1 MCTRTTTHPEEI
13 HNTQTLI
20 NERTYAQ
27 GDQYTHHEQSPP
39 NQYTRRTS
47 TTVTTPNQYTINNAY
62 PSPAGQHQSPAALPP
77 PPHTCHIRQALRNLL
92 RLMHSILPILGAVL
106 SFLVRGIPATNTPPR
121 TLIRVS
127 DTRNRVLCSNATT
140 KTTTRP
146 TSANGAHYRVRT
158 AQGATTLPC
167 YAYEY
172 TVEQ

>member
-1 MCTRTTTHPEEI
+1 MYTRTTTHPAGI
-13 HNTQTLI
+13 HNTHTLI

-27 GDQYTHHEQSPP
+27 GDQYTHHDQSPP

-47 TTVTTPNQYTINNAY
+47 TTVTTPNQYTIT
-62 PSPAGQHQSPAALPP
+62 ALTPVQRGRINLPPRPPPP
-77 PPHTCHIRQALRNLL
+77 PPHTCHIRQAPQNLL
-92 RLMHSILPILGAVL
+92 RLMLSILPILAAVL

-127 DTRNRVLCSNATT
+127 DTRNRVLCSNATV

-158 AQGATTLPC
+158 AQGTVTLPC
-167 YAYEY
+167 YAY
-172 TVEQ
+172 